1 MSVNAKIIFLIFF
14 FFSQHL
20 YTEAWDNDKKTIHVM
35 PDTPEIML
43 AKLNRI
49 NYSDVSKLLIT

>member
-1 MSVNAKIIFLIFF
+1 MPNFSHFF
-14 FFSQHL
+14 FPPQHL

-43 AKLNRI
+43 AKQNRI
-49 NYSDVSKLLIT
+49 NYSHVSTLLVI